1 MILNTARATDRRDM
15 LKGTNL
21 EVMKVSGDLKLGNTS
36 KSMDNYY
43 LSLAFSISRFSFW
56 SSIKK

>member
-1 MILNTARATDRRDM
+1 MARATDRRDM

-36 KSMDNYY
+36 KNMDNYY